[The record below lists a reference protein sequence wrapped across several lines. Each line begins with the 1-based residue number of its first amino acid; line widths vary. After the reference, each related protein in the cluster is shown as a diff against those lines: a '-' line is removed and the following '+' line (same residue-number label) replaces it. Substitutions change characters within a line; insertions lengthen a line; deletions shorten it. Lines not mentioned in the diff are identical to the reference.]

1 MKIEMK
7 KNASVLILAVRS
19 CFYKCLGVMALT
31 VAAEFVLFAVSA
43 LRQGIPSLEKV
54 FTGSGIPLMAGIG
67 ALIILFLL
75 TVPWSPQKKSRPI
88 LMVWRL
94 GISNKAAVIIITAYN
109 FCIFIIFWAF
119 EILAALLMSAVF
131 LGMTDASN
139 AIQIIYLAFFRVGF
153 LHSLLPL
160 SDLLMLLRVI
170 LNIFVLALSAATEVF
185 SHERFLNRRFSAW
198 FYIYFT
204 AVLILSDWCELP
216 GDIFSVITSMVFALC
231 MATVWI
237 CQIIVSFKSKD
248 EPGEKFL
255 EKKERRPR
263 RKKGAAA

>member
-1 MKIEMK
+1 MK

-31 VAAEFVLFAVSA
+31 IAAEFVLFAVSA

-54 FTGSGIPLMAGIG
+54 FTGSGIPLMAGMG
-67 ALIILFLL
+67 ALAILFLL
-75 TVPWSPQKKSRPI
+75 TFPWSPWKNSRPI
-88 LMVWRL
+88 LTIWRL

-119 EILAALLMSAVF
+119 EILAVLLMSAVF
-131 LGMTDASN
+131 LGMTHAGN
-139 AIQIIYLAFFRVGF
+139 ALQIIYLAFFRVGF

-170 LNIFVLALSAATEVF
+170 IDIFVLALAAAAEVF

-204 AVLILSDWCELP
+204 AALILSSWCDVP
-216 GDIFSVITSMVFALC
+216 GDIITVILDIGVALC
-231 MATVWI
+231 LAAIWI
-237 CQIIVSFKSKD
+237 CQIIVSFRSKD
-248 EPGEKFL
+248 EPGEKFP
-255 EKKERRPR
+255 ENKGRRFR